1 MWTRQINTIARYKMD
16 RSNHSLA
23 HVDHAVP
30 SGSLTPIDV
39 PASLESSEPSGRL
52 ADVFAPCFTLLARLG
67 STPVTGNAQDLRHHV
82 RRLLADVRSGA
93 RKRGFSA
100 HAIDQAQ
107 FAVVAFLDERVLTS
121 DWEQKEA
128 WRAHSLQFE
137 LYDRYDAGEQFF
149 TRLERLHAAPGD
161 HSDALEVYYLCL
173 ALGFRGRY
181 QLHDVAEADAIAQ
194 RLYDNLA
201 DEALAGDNPLSPNG
215 IPMDRPFKPMRWPVP
230 GHVIALAT
238 LLLAGIIYLAMS
250 LMAWSTADR
259 VRDQMYEMIQPVAA
273 THSINPDTR

>member
-1 MWTRQINTIARYKMD
+1 MD

-23 HVDHAVP
+23 HVDHSGTP
-30 SGSLTPIDV
+30 GSLTPIDV
-39 PASLESSEPSGRL
+39 PACLNRSTPSRRL
-52 ADVFAPCFTLLARLG
+52 ADVFAPCFALLARLG
-67 STPVTGNAQDLRHHV
+67 SAPVTGNAQDLRHHV

-93 RKRGFSA
+93 QKRGFSA
-100 HAIDQAQ
+100 HAIDEAQ

-121 DWEQKEA
+121 EWEQKET

-149 TRLERLHAAPGD
+149 IRLERLHAAPGD
-161 HSDALEVYYLCL
+161 HADALEVYYLCL

-181 QLHDVAEADAIAQ
+181 QLHDAAEADAIAQ
-194 RLYDNLA
+194 RLYDDLS
-201 DEALAGDNPLSPNG
+201 DESLAGDKPLSPNG
-215 IPMDRPFKPMRWPVP
+215 IPVDPPFKPMRWPVP
-230 GHVIALAT
+230 GQVTALAT

-259 VRDQMYEMIQPVAA
+259 VRDQMQQMIQPVTA